1 MTKVYLVNLVK
12 LLKNYENYNII
23 RKNLTIKGTTTMA
36 KHQFQTEIGQLLK
49 LMTHSLYSN
58 KEIFIRE
65 LISNS
70 SDAIDK
76 FNYLQLTDEK
86 FKEESWTGEVSVI
99 LDDEDGSLTILDNGL
114 GMNEDDLINHLGTI
128 AKSGTKSFVESLTGD
143 AKKDSNLIGQ
153 FGVGFYSVFMV
164 AERVDVITK
173 KAGEDQAYMFSTDGT
188 GEFEI
193 KPVTKES
200 HGTVVYIKLKDDEKE
215 FLSKWKVEEVIKK
228 YSNHIA
234 YPIMMTFS
242 EDETTGEGDDA
253 VTKKVKKSEQAN
265 VATALWTLSKSEL
278 KKEDYIEF
286 YKGLS
291 HGDDEPLTYLHNKVE
306 GAQEFTT
313 LFYIPK
319 IAPMDLYRADYQS
332 QVKLYVKRVFITDD
346 DKELLPTYLRF
357 VKGIIDSE
365 DLPLNVSRELLQENR
380 ILANIKQNAT
390 KKILQAIKKL
400 KDENATI
407 FTEQYNKVIKEG
419 IFQDHVNKDLLLE
432 IVRYKSS
439 TEEGM
444 VSFEDY
450 VSRGDSEKKEI
461 YYIAG
466 EDEKV
471 LRNSPL
477 LEAYKK
483 ANIEVLIMDDK
494 EIDEIVAP
502 SIGQYKEWNLKDI
515 TTVEAPDSKTEE
527 EKEVI
532 SKEFKSLTDKIK
544 EVLGEEVKEVKTTSR
559 LTSSPSCVVKDANDP
574 MAGMAHMFAQM
585 GQPVPETPLVLEV
598 NPEHAMIQ
606 KLDKLENQDTF
617 ADMAWI
623 LLDSAKLSEGLEPK
637 DKSAFATRVANV
649 ATLAL

>member
-1 MTKVYLVNLVK
+1 
-12 LLKNYENYNII
+12 
-23 RKNLTIKGTTTMA
+23 MA

-76 FNYLQLTDEK
+76 FNYMQLTDEK
-86 FKEESWTGEVSVI
+86 FKEENWVGKVNIVI
-99 LDDEDGSLTILDNGL
+99 DDKDNSISIMDNGL
-114 GMNEDDLINHLGTI
+114 GMNEKDLMDNLGTI
-128 AKSGTKSFVESLTGD
+128 AKSGTKSFIENLTGD

-164 AERVDVITK
+164 SQKVDVITK
-173 KAGEDQAYMFSTDGT
+173 KAGEDQAFMFSTDGL

-193 KPVTKES
+193 KPVVKDE
-200 HGTVVYIKLKDDEKE
+200 HGTVIYIKLKDEEKE
-215 FLSKWKVEEVIKK
+215 FLSKWRVEEVIKK
-228 YSNHIA
+228 YSNHIS
-234 YPIMMTFS
+234 YPIMMNYW
-242 EDETTGEGDDA
+242 EEETTGEGDDA
-253 VTKKVKKSEQAN
+253 ETSRVKKTEQAN
-265 VATALWTLSKSEL
+265 DATALWTVGKSEL
-278 KKEDYIEF
+278 KKEDYVEF
-286 YKGLS
+286 YKSLS
-291 HGDDEPLTYLHNKVE
+291 HSDDEPLAYIHNKVE
-306 GAQEFTT
+306 GGQEFTT

-319 IAPMDLYRADYQS
+319 TAPMDLYRADYQS
-332 QVKLYVKRVFITDD
+332 HVKLYVKRVFITDD

-357 VKGIIDSE
+357 VHGIIDSE
-365 DLPLNVSRELLQENR
+365 DLPLNVSREILQENR

-400 KDENATI
+400 KGDDSAT
-407 FTEQYNKVIKEG
+407 FTAQYNKVIKEG
-419 IFQDHVNKDLLLE
+419 IFQDHTNKDLLLD

-444 VSFEDY
+444 VSFADY

-494 EIDEIVAP
+494 EIDVIVAP
-502 SIGQYKEWNLKDI
+502 SIAQYKEWTLKDI
-515 TTVEAPDSKTEE
+515 TSVEAPDSKTDE

-544 EVLGEEVKEVKTTSR
+544 EVLGEDVKEVKTTSR

-585 GQPVPETPLVLEV
+585 GQEMPETPLILEI
-598 NPEHAMIQ
+598 NPEHEMIQ
-606 KLDKLENQDTF
+606 KLDKLDNADIF
-617 ADMAWI
+617 DDMAWI

-637 DKSAFATRVANV
+637 DKSAFALRVAKV
-649 ATLAL
+649 ATEAL

>member
-1 MTKVYLVNLVK
+1 
-12 LLKNYENYNII
+12 
-23 RKNLTIKGTTTMA
+23 MA

-65 LISNS
+65 LVSNS

-76 FNYLQLTDEK
+76 FNYMQLTDET
-86 FKEESWTGEVSVI
+86 FKEENWTGQI
-99 LDDEDGSLTILDNGL
+99 NINLDEEDNSLTIGDNGI
-114 GMNEDDLINHLGTI
+114 GMNEEDLMNNLGTI
-128 AKSGTKSFVESLTGD
+128 AKSGTKAFVENLTGD

-164 AERVDVITK
+164 SDNVEVITK
-173 KAGEDQAYMFSTDGT
+173 KAGEDQAYKFSTDGT

-193 KPVTKES
+193 TPVTKEA
-200 HGTVVYIKLKDDEKE
+200 HGTVMYIKLKEDEKE
-215 FLSKWKVEEVIKK
+215 FLSKWRVEEVVKK

-234 YPIMMTFS
+234 YPIMMHFK

-253 VTKKVKKSEQAN
+253 VTTKVKKSEQAN
-265 VATALWTLSKSEL
+265 VATALWSVSKTDL

-286 YKGLS
+286 YKSLA

-319 IAPMDLYRADYQS
+319 KAPMDLYRADYQS
-332 QVKLYVKRVFITDD
+332 GVKLYVKRVFITDD

-365 DLPLNVSRELLQENR
+365 DLPLNVSREILQENR

-400 KDENATI
+400 KGDDAET

-419 IFQDHVNKDLLLE
+419 IFQDHVNKELLLE

-439 TEEGM
+439 TQEGM
-444 VSFEDY
+444 IGLNDY
-450 VSRGDSEKKEI
+450 ISRGNSEKKEI
-461 YYIAG
+461 YYIIG
-466 EDEKV
+466 ENETV

-483 ANIEVLIMDDK
+483 ANIEVLILDDK
-494 EIDEIVAP
+494 EIDEIVTP
-502 SIGQYKEWNLKDI
+502 MIGVFKEWNFKDI
-515 TTVEAPDSKTEE
+515 TTIDAPDSKTEE
-527 EKEVI
+527 EKEEI
-532 SKEFKSLTDKIK
+532 SKEFKSLTDKIA
-544 EVLGEEVKEVKTTSR
+544 EVLGEEVKEVKTTTR

-585 GQPVPETPLVLEV
+585 GQEMPETPLILEI
-598 NPEHAMIQ
+598 NPEHEMIK
-606 KLDKLENQDTF
+606 KLDKLDNDETF
-617 ADMAWI
+617 TDMAWI

-637 DKSAFATRVANV
+637 DKSAFANRVAKV
-649 ATLAL
+649 ATQAL

>member
-1 MTKVYLVNLVK
+1 
-12 LLKNYENYNII
+12 
-23 RKNLTIKGTTTMA
+23 
-36 KHQFQTEIGQLLK
+36 
-49 LMTHSLYSN
+49 MTHSLYSN

-76 FNYLQLTDEK
+76 FNYIQLTDDK
-86 FKEESWTGEVSVI
+86 FKEDNWTGKIDVN
-99 LDDEDGSLTILDNGL
+99 LDEEDGTLTIGDNGL

-164 AERVDVITK
+164 ASRVDVITK
-173 KAGEDQAYMFSTDGT
+173 KAGESQAYMFSTDGT

-193 KPVTKES
+193 KPVTKEE
-200 HGTVVYIKLKDDEKE
+200 HGTVVYIKLKDEEKE
-215 FLSKWKVEEVIKK
+215 FLAKYRVQEVIKK

-234 YPIMMTFS
+234 YPIMIHFT

-265 VATALWTLSKSEL
+265 AATALWTLPKSSL
-278 KKEDYIEF
+278 KKEDYWEF
-286 YKGLS
+286 YKSLA
-291 HGDDEPLTYLHNKVE
+291 HGDNEPLTYLHNKVE
-306 GAQEFTT
+306 GANEFTT

-319 IAPMDLYRADYQS
+319 TAPMDLYRADYQS
-332 QVKLYVKRVFITDD
+332 GVKLYVKRVFITDD

-357 VKGIIDSE
+357 IKGIIDSE
-365 DLPLNVSRELLQENR
+365 DLPLNVSREILQENR
-380 ILANIKQNAT
+380 ILANIKQHST

-400 KDENATI
+400 KDDDAKI

-419 IFQDHVNKDLLLE
+419 IFQDYTNKELLLE

-444 VSFEDY
+444 IGLDDY
-450 VSRGDSEKKEI
+450 ISRGDSEKKEI
-461 YYIAG
+461 YYIIG

-471 LRNSPL
+471 LKNSPL

-483 ANIEVLIMDDK
+483 ANIEVLILDDK
-494 EIDEIVAP
+494 EIDEIVTPA
-502 SIGQYKEWNLKDI
+502 IGTFKEWALKDI
-515 TTVEAPDSKTEE
+515 TTIDAPDSKTEE

-574 MAGMAHMFAQM
+574 MAGMAQMFAQM
-585 GQPVPETPLVLEV
+585 GQPIPETPLILEI
-598 NPEHAMIQ
+598 NPEHVMIQ
-606 KLDKLENQDTF
+606 KLDKLENQDIF

-637 DKSAFATRVANV
+637 DKSAFANRVSKI
-649 ATLAL
+649 ATQAL

>member
-1 MTKVYLVNLVK
+1 M
-12 LLKNYENYNII
+12 
-23 RKNLTIKGTTTMA
+23 KGTHTMA

-65 LISNS
+65 LVSNS

-76 FNYLQLTDEK
+76 FNYLQLTEDK
-86 FKEESWTGEVSVI
+86 FKEENWSGKINITI
-99 LDDEDGSLTILDNGL
+99 DDKDNSLTIADNGL
-114 GMNEDDLINHLGTI
+114 GMNEEDLMNNLGTI

-164 AERVDVITK
+164 SEHVDVITK

-193 KPVTKES
+193 KPVTKDE
-200 HGTVVYIKLKDDEKE
+200 HGTVVYIKLKEEEKE
-215 FLSKWKVEEVIKK
+215 FLSKWKVEEVVKK

-234 YPIMMTFS
+234 YPIMLNYW
-242 EDETTGEGDDA
+242 EEETSGEGDDA
-253 VTKKVKKSEQAN
+253 ETKRVKKSEQINA
-265 VATALWTLSKSEL
+265 ATALWTLPKSSL

-286 YKGLS
+286 YKTLS

-306 GAQEFTT
+306 GANEFTT

-319 IAPMDLYRADYQS
+319 TAPMDLYRADYQS
-332 QVKLYVKRVFITDD
+332 HVKLYVKRVFITDD

-357 VKGIIDSE
+357 VTGIIDSE
-365 DLPLNVSRELLQENR
+365 DLPLNVSREILQENR

-400 KDENATI
+400 KGEDVEI

-419 IFQDHVNKDLLLE
+419 IFQDHTNKDLLLD
-432 IVRYKSS
+432 IVKYKSS

-444 VSFEDY
+444 VSFADY
-450 VSRGDSEKKEI
+450 ISRADSEKKEI

-502 SIGQYKEWNLKDI
+502 SIGQYKEWTLKDI
-515 TTVEAPDSKTEE
+515 TTIDAPDSKTEE
-527 EKEVI
+527 EKEEI
-532 SKEFKSLTDKIK
+532 SKEFKALTDKIK
-544 EVLGEEVKEVKTTSR
+544 EVLGDEVKEVKTTTR

-585 GQPVPETPLVLEV
+585 GQPVPETPLILEV

-606 KLDKLENQDTF
+606 KLDKLDNEDLF

-637 DKSAFATRVANV
+637 DKSAFALRVAKV
-649 ATLAL
+649 ATEAL

>member
-1 MTKVYLVNLVK
+1 
-12 LLKNYENYNII
+12 
-23 RKNLTIKGTTTMA
+23 MA

-76 FNYLQLTDEK
+76 FNYIQLTDDK
-86 FKEESWTGEVSVI
+86 FKNDSWIGKVNIKLDEE
-99 LDDEDGSLTILDNGL
+99 DNSLTIADNGI
-114 GMNEDDLINHLGTI
+114 GMNEEDLMNNLGTI
-128 AKSGTKSFVESLTGD
+128 AQSGTKAFVENMTGD

-164 AERVDVITK
+164 AERVDVISK
-173 KAGEDQAYMFSTDGT
+173 KAGEDQAYMFSTDGS
-188 GEFEI
+188 GEYEL
-193 KPVTKES
+193 KPVTKEE
-200 HGTVVYIKLKDDEKE
+200 HGTVVYIKLKSDEKE
-215 FLSKWKVEEVIKK
+215 FLGKWRVEEIVKK

-234 YPIMMTFS
+234 YPIMMHFE
-242 EDETTGEGDDA
+242 EDETTGEGDDK

-265 VATALWTLSKSEL
+265 EATALWTLSKSSL
-278 KKEDYIEF
+278 KKDDYIKF
-286 YKGLS
+286 YKSLA

-319 IAPMDLYRADYQS
+319 KAPMDLYRADYQS
-332 QVKLYVKRVFITDD
+332 GVKLYVKRVFITDD

-365 DLPLNVSRELLQENR
+365 DLPLNVSREILQENR

-390 KKILQAIKKL
+390 KRILQSIKKL
-400 KDENATI
+400 KDDDATA

-419 IFQDHVNKDLLLE
+419 IFQDHTNKDLLLD

-444 VSFEDY
+444 ISFADY
-450 VSRGDSEKKEI
+450 ISRGDSEKKEI
-461 YYIAG
+461 YYITG
-466 EDEKV
+466 ENENV

-483 ANIEVLIMDDK
+483 ANIEVIIMDDK
-494 EIDEIVAP
+494 EIDEIVSP
-502 SIGQYKEWNLKDI
+502 SISAYKEWNLKDI
-515 TTVEAPDSKTEE
+515 TTIDAPDSKTKE
-527 EKEVI
+527 EKEEI

-544 EVLGEEVKEVKTTSR
+544 DVLGEEIKEVKTTSR

-585 GQPVPETPLVLEV
+585 GQEMPEAPLILEV
-598 NPEHAMIQ
+598 NPEHEMI
-606 KLDKLENQDTF
+606 KKMNRLENEATF
-617 ADMAWI
+617 ALMSWI
-623 LLDSAKLSEGLEPK
+623 LLDSSKLAEGIEPK
-637 DKSAFATRVANV
+637 DKSAFASRVAEV
-649 ATLAL
+649 ATQAL

>member
-1 MTKVYLVNLVK
+1 
-12 LLKNYENYNII
+12 
-23 RKNLTIKGTTTMA
+23 MA

-76 FNYLQLTDEK
+76 FNYMQLTNEK
-86 FKEESWTGEVSVI
+86 FKDENWTGKINVN
-99 LDDEDGSLTILDNGL
+99 LDEEDGSLTIGDNGL
-114 GMNEDDLINHLGTI
+114 GMNEEDLINHLGTI

-164 AERVDVITK
+164 AQRVDVVTK
-173 KAGEDQAYMFSTDGT
+173 KAGEEQAYMFSTDGT
-188 GEFEI
+188 GEFEV
-193 KPVTKES
+193 KPVTKEE
-200 HGTVVYIKLKDDEKE
+200 HGTVVYIKLKDEEKE
-215 FLSKWKVEEVIKK
+215 FLSKWRVQEVIKK

-234 YPIMMTFS
+234 YPIMLHYT
-242 EDETTGEGDDA
+242 EEETTGEGDDK
-253 VTKKVKKSEQAN
+253 VTKKVKKSEKVN
-265 VATALWTLSKSEL
+265 EATALWTLPKASL
-278 KKEDYIEF
+278 KREDYIEF
-286 YKGLS
+286 YKTIS
-291 HGDDEPLTYLHNKVE
+291 HGDNEPLTYLHNKVE
-306 GAQEFTT
+306 GANEFTT

-319 IAPMDLYRADYQS
+319 TAPFDLYRADYQS
-332 QVKLYVKRVFITDD
+332 NVKLYVKRVFITDD

-365 DLPLNVSRELLQENR
+365 DLPLNVSREILQENR
-380 ILANIKQNAT
+380 ILANIKQHST

-400 KDENATI
+400 KDENAKI

-419 IFQDHVNKDLLLE
+419 IFQDHTNKELLLE

-444 VSFEDY
+444 VGLDDY
-450 VSRGDSEKKEI
+450 ISRGDSEKKEI
-461 YYIAG
+461 YYIIG

-483 ANIEVLIMDDK
+483 ANIEVLILDDK
-494 EIDEIVAP
+494 EIDEIVTPA
-502 SIGQYKEWNLKDI
+502 IGTFKEWTFKDI
-515 TTVEAPDSKTEE
+515 TTIDAPDSKTEK
-527 EKEVI
+527 EKEEI
-532 SKEFKSLTDKIK
+532 SKEFKSLTEKIK
-544 EVLGEEVKEVKTTSR
+544 EVLGEEVKEVKTTTR
-559 LTSSPSCVVKDANDP
+559 LTSSPSCVVKDSSDP
-574 MAGMAHMFAQM
+574 MAGMAHMFMQM
-585 GQPVPETPLVLEV
+585 GQDMPEIPLILEI
-598 NPEHAMIQ
+598 NPDHDMIK
-606 KLDKLENQDTF
+606 KLNSLENKDKF
-617 ADMAWI
+617 SDMAWI

-637 DKSAFATRVANV
+637 DKSAFALRVAKI
-649 ATLAL
+649 ATEAI

>member
-1 MTKVYLVNLVK
+1 
-12 LLKNYENYNII
+12 
-23 RKNLTIKGTTTMA
+23 MA

-76 FNYLQLTDEK
+76 FNYMQLTDEK
-86 FKEESWTGEVSVI
+86 FKEENWVGKVNIVI
-99 LDDEDGSLTILDNGL
+99 DDKDNSISIMDNGL
-114 GMNEDDLINHLGTI
+114 GMNEKDLMDNLGTI
-128 AKSGTKSFVESLTGD
+128 AKSGTKSFIENLTGD

-164 AERVDVITK
+164 SQKVDVITK
-173 KAGEDQAYMFSTDGT
+173 KAGEDQAFMFSTDGL

-193 KPVTKES
+193 KPVVKDE
-200 HGTVVYIKLKDDEKE
+200 HGTVIYIKLKDEEKE
-215 FLSKWKVEEVIKK
+215 FLSKWRVEEVVKK
-228 YSNHIA
+228 YSNHIS
-234 YPIMMTFS
+234 YPIMMNYW
-242 EDETTGEGDDA
+242 EEETTGEGDDA
-253 VTKKVKKSEQAN
+253 ETSRVKKTEQAN
-265 VATALWTLSKSEL
+265 AATALWTVGKSEL
-278 KKEDYIEF
+278 KKEDYVEF
-286 YKGLS
+286 YKSLS
-291 HGDDEPLTYLHNKVE
+291 HSDDEPLAYIHNKVE
-306 GAQEFTT
+306 GGQEFTT

-319 IAPMDLYRADYQS
+319 TAPMDLYRADYQS
-332 QVKLYVKRVFITDD
+332 HVKLYVKRVFITDD

-357 VKGIIDSE
+357 VHGIIDSE
-365 DLPLNVSRELLQENR
+365 DLPLNVSREILQENR

-400 KDENATI
+400 KGDDSAT
-407 FTEQYNKVIKEG
+407 FTAQYNKVIKEG
-419 IFQDHVNKDLLLE
+419 IFQDHTNKDLLLD

-444 VSFEDY
+444 VSFADY

-494 EIDEIVAP
+494 EIDVIVAP
-502 SIGQYKEWNLKDI
+502 SIAQYKEWNLKDI
-515 TTVEAPDSKTEE
+515 TSVEAPDSKTDE

-544 EVLGEEVKEVKTTSR
+544 EVLGEDVKEVKTTSR

-585 GQPVPETPLVLEV
+585 GQEMPETPLILEI
-598 NPEHAMIQ
+598 NPEHVMIQ
-606 KLDKLENQDTF
+606 KLDKLDNADIF
-617 ADMAWI
+617 DDMAWI

-637 DKSAFATRVANV
+637 DKSAFALRVAKV
-649 ATLAL
+649 ATEAL